1 MKIVVKE
8 PTMPVPRQ
16 SIVVVEVSAS
26 SDFRLNF
33 EASRLILSSFVVAV
47 MTVQQQRYVFHFVNP
62 SKVLEDRTFAVR
74 RQHLQQRVLR

>member
-8 PTMPVPRQ
+8 PAMPVPRQ
-16 SIVVVEVSAS
+16 SIVVVETSAS
-26 SDFRLNF
+26 SDFHLHF
-33 EASRLILSSFVVAV
+33 EASRLILPSFVVAV

>member
-1 MKIVVKE
+1 
-8 PTMPVPRQ
+8 MPVPRQ
-16 SIVVVEVSAS
+16 SIVVVETSAS
-26 SDFRLNF
+26 SDFRQ
-33 EASRLILSSFVVAV
+33 ERLILPSFVVAV